1 MKSPTFI
8 SSAPNILPNWKQAFP
23 EATFY
28 CGLPTK
34 FDEFDDS
41 LIFLDYMNLST
52 DDKKHWLDTCLVTER
67 QVFVVSLTPN
77 LHEAIAVIKHGAVGY
92 GHTLSAP
99 RLMQEMVLVVS
110 HGGLWI
116 GNKLLKRVM
125 AALNQTG
132 RQAPQPKKP
141 DTRYQGI
148 LSERE
153 LAVGRLVAAGATNLE
168 IAAALGIKERT
179 VKAHITSLF
188 GKLQVR
194 NRVELSLVLND
205 IQVPRARQYPD

>member
-1 MKSPTFI
+1 MKTPIFI

-28 CGLPTK
+28 CGLPPK

-41 LIFLDYMNLST
+41 LIFLDYMNLSS

-67 QVFVVSLTPN
+67 KVFVVSLTPN
-77 LHEAIAVIKHGAVGY
+77 LHEAIAVIKCGAVGY

-99 RLMQEMVLVVS
+99 KLMREMALVVS

-125 AALNQTG
+125 AALNQTS
-132 RQAPQPKKP
+132 RQAPQPKP
-141 DTRYQGI
+141 PGLRYQGI

-153 LAVGRLVAAGATNLE
+153 LVVGRLVASGATNME
-168 IAAALGIKERT
+168 ISVALGIKERT

-188 GKLQVR
+188 DKLQVR

-205 IQVPRARQYPD
+205 IQIPRATPDPD